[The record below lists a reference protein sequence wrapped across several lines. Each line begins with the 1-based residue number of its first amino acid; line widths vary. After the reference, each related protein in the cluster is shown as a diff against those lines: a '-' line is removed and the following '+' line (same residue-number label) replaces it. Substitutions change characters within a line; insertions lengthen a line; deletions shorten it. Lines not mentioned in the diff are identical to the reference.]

1 MACYFVSRHEA
12 TRAWAA
18 RHYPE
23 AELVEHLDVA
33 RVAFGDRVLGTL
45 PVHVAAAVCAR
56 GAEFEHLVLDTP
68 LTMRGAELDEA
79 TLSAARPR
87 LERFDVQALAASP
100 DLPRSDEEIGMEERA
115 ERAGEGWRRATIFT
129 AGFALLTV
137 IVLLQ
142 GGLYDT
148 VASLAGQMAV
158 RNPAGDPAG
167 IGWPDGM
174 WGLLG
179 RAALLFGASAG
190 AAGLVYRWRHRVIS
204 SVIRRSERV
213 RRARVSIQGLSD
225 LAGEGR
231 RLHETNR
238 AKLKQARAI
247 ALDRLSLSEDQQRA
261 AGLDETERSA
271 LEAVKN
277 FRWQQNIRAL
287 APHLGKLEHVVVI
300 TSERSDTE
308 FDDFAAFVRG
318 QCARAGHAV
327 HVHRAVRA
335 GVDYEDY
342 ETLSSA
348 IREAIR
354 LARRLGADEREI
366 VIDATAGQK
375 IFSIAAAIAT
385 VNRNLVFT
393 YVNNK
398 GVVRA
403 FDASM
408 QLGDFG

>member
-12 TRAWAA
+12 TRIWAA
-18 RHYPE
+18 RRYPG
-23 AELVEHLDVA
+23 AKLVEHLDVA

-56 GAEFEHLVLDTP
+56 GATFEHLVLDTP
-68 LTMRGAELDEA
+68 LSMRGAELDEA

-87 LERFDVQALAASP
+87 LERFDVQTLAASP
-100 DLPRSDEEIGMEERA
+100 GAPVAGEEIGME
-115 ERAGEGWRRATIFT
+115 ERAGEGWRRALIFT
-129 AGFALLTV
+129 GGFALLTL

-148 VASLAGQMAV
+148 VASLAGRLAV
-158 RNPAGDPAG
+158 RNATGDPAG
-167 IGWPDGM
+167 IGWPDDA
-174 WGLLG
+174 WALLG
-179 RAALLFGASAG
+179 RAAVLFILSAG
-190 AAGLVYRWRHRVIS
+190 VAGLVYRWRHRVIS

-225 LAGEGR
+225 LAGEGGR
-231 RLHETNR
+231 FRETNR

-247 ALDRLSLSEDQQRA
+247 ALDLLCLSEEQQRA
-261 AGLDETERSA
+261 AKLDEPKRSA
-271 LEAVKN
+271 LNALDR
-277 FRWQQNIRAL
+277 FPWQQNIRAL
-287 APHLGKLEHVVVI
+287 APHLGKLDHVVVI
-300 TSERSDTE
+300 TSERSDAE
-308 FDDFAAFVRG
+308 FDEFAAFVRS
-318 QCARAGHAV
+318 QCSQAGHAV
-327 HVHRAVRA
+327 QVHRATRA

-342 ETLSSA
+342 EMLSSA
-348 IREAIR
+348 IREAIS
-354 LARRLGADEREI
+354 LARRLGADEHDI
-366 VIDATAGQK
+366 VIDATAGLK